1 MDGKG
6 KEVSRGEV
14 GEIWMKGDLVMKGY
28 WQRPDATAETI
39 TKDGWLKSGDLA
51 TMDGRGYIKIVGR
64 TKEMFKSGGYNVYP
78 REIEAV
84 IEQYPG
90 IAFVTVIPIPDETW
104 QEVGK
109 AYIMPVPGKSVDAE
123 EIRELCKKHLANYK
137 VPKQFEVRPLL
148 PLLASGKV
156 DPRALVEEEKAS
168 RGNKA

>member
-1 MDGKG
+1 MD
-6 KEVSRGEV
+6 E
-14 GEIWMKGDLVMKGY
+14 
-28 WQRPDATAETI
+28 
-39 TKDGWLKSGDLA
+39 
-51 TMDGRGYIKIVGR
+51 RGYIKIVGR

-109 AYIMPVPGKSVDAE
+109 AYIMPVPGKTVDVD

-148 PLLASGKV
+148 PLLACGKV
-156 DPRALVEEEKAS
+156 DRRALVDEEKAS
-168 RGNKA
+168 RQQKT